1 MPELLDRL
9 VRGIDGSIF
18 VHELP
23 RRHLL
28 GVDRGIAGFEL
39 HGLHGG
45 HLRVDGRVQHL
56 RGLPRGHLRSG
67 RGDDVMF

>member
-1 MPELLDRL
+1 MPELHDRL

-28 GVDRGIAGFEL
+28 GVDRGVAGFEL
-39 HGLHGG
+39 HGLRGG
-45 HLRVDGRVQHL
+45 HFCVDGRVKRL
-56 RGLPRGHLRSG
+56 RGLPRGYLRFWCG
-67 RGDDVMF
+67 NGILL